1 MSNFREK
8 ERGYLRDIHELESIL
23 QNQVKWQEYEDAAI
37 IYDTL
42 KEYHKNY
49 IQDALKD
56 KSFVMYNM
64 NLDGIL
70 HKYNIT
76 RPKGRPL
83 LQ

>member
-64 NLDGIL
+64 KLDGIL